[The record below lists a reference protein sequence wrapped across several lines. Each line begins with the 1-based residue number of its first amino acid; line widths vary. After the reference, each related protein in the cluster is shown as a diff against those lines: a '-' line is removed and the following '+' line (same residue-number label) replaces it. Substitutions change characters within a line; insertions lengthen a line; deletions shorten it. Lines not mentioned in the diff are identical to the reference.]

1 MRIFKTVQKFEVGE
15 FSNWEK
21 TLKVCGNE
29 NTSFLSSDKY
39 GKKVYMND
47 YNMYGTF
54 AFMCPNC
61 FDVIYRKIYGMG
73 EICTVLEDP
82 DDQIKSEEDVINE
95 YSLIDVYPIMD
106 CDQCDSHENRVMI
119 DPNIAES
126 IRILNLKGFRTKF
139 CCESHCYGSGISDAY
154 VFFEDFKLM
163 NIVLDVDLPF
173 GWYIDLEAYRRK
185 QFVIRADYNDEKDY
199 LFELLEFAESLPALP
214 IYFNM

>member
-1 MRIFKTVQKFEVGE
+1 MRFFTTKEKFEVGE
-15 FSNWEK
+15 LEK
-21 TLKVCGNE
+21 WKKTVKPCSNE
-29 NTSFLSSDKY
+29 NDSFLSSDEF
-39 GKKVYMND
+39 GKKVFTSS
-47 YNMYGTF
+47 YNIYGAF

-61 FDVIYRKIYGMG
+61 FDVIYRNLYGSG

-82 DDQIKSEEDVINE
+82 DDKIKSEDDIINE

-106 CDQCDSHENRVMI
+106 CEQCESHENRVMI
-119 DPNIAES
+119 DPNIAKA

-139 CCESHCYGSGISDAY
+139 CCESHCYDSGISDAY
-154 VFFEDFKLM
+154 IFFEDFKLM
-163 NIVLDVDLPF
+163 NSVLDVDLPF

-199 LFELLEFAESLPALP
+199 LFELLKFVESLPALP